1 MPDERPVSIL
11 EFHSQDIEPAGRVER
26 LRMFEEIALGDSTDL
41 PAFRRRHGFFRE
53 SAAGIGPG
61 FHFDKNQRRAVEG
74 DDVDF
79 PTEKSVPPGD
89 QLEAFPKQ
97 IADGRLLA
105 ETA

>member
-11 EFHSQDIEPAGRVER
+11 EFHSQDVEPAGRVE
-26 LRMFEEIALGDSTDL
+26 LFRMFEEIALGDSTDL
-41 PAFRRRHGFFRE
+41 PTFGRGHGFFRE
-53 SAAGIGPG
+53 SAARIGPG
-61 FHFDKNQRRAVEG
+61 FYFDKNQGRTIPG
-74 DDVDF
+74 DDIDF
-79 PTEKSVPPGD
+79 PPKKSVPPGD

>member
-11 EFHSQDIEPAGRVER
+11 EFHSQDIESAGRVEF
-26 LRMFEEIALGDSTDL
+26 LRVLEEVALGNTTDL
-41 PAFRRRHGFFRE
+41 AAFRRRHGFFRE

>member
-1 MPDERPVSIL
+1 MPDERLISIL
-11 EFHSQDIEPAGRVER
+11 ELHGQDVESTGRVEF
-26 LRMFEEIALGDSTDL
+26 LRVLEEIALGDSTDL
-41 PAFRRRHGFFRE
+41 PAFRRRHGFFWE

-61 FHFDKNQRRAVEG
+61 FHFDENQSRAVEG

-79 PTEKSVPPGD
+79 PPEKSVPPGD

-97 IADGRLLA
+97 IADGRFLA